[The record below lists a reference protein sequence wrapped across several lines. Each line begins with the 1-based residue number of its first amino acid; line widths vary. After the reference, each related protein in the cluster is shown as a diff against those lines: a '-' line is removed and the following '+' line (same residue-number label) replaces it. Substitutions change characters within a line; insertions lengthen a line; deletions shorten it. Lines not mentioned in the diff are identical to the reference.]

1 MSEAK
6 TEKLNPE
13 NTLIIE
19 LKDGKVVIELYK
31 DDAPNHVERIKELAS
46 EGKYDG
52 VVFHRV
58 IEGFMAQT
66 GDVEHGNSK
75 DFSKRRVGTGGSD
88 LPDLKEE
95 FNDRK
100 HIKGTCSMARS
111 ASPDS
116 ANSQFFICFDD
127 SSFLDGQYTVW
138 GQVIEGME
146 FVDNIKLGSSSDNG
160 SVDDPDMMI
169 KVSVGKAEK
178 SKSASGK

>member
-1 MSEAK
+1 MKKYFALLVFLLPFAMSEAK

-46 EGKYDG
+46 EGKYDC

-95 FNDRK
+95 FND
-100 HIKGTCSMARS
+100 
-111 ASPDS
+111 
-116 ANSQFFICFDD
+116 
-127 SSFLDGQYTVW
+127 
-138 GQVIEGME
+138 
-146 FVDNIKLGSSSDNG
+146 
-160 SVDDPDMMI
+160 
-169 KVSVGKAEK
+169 
-178 SKSASGK
+178 